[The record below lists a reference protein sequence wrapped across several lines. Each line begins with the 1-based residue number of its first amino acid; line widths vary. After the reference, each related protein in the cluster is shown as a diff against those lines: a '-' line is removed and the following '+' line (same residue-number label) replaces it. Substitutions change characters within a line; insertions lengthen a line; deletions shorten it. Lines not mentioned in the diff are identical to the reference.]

1 MKIECWA
8 IGKTNERY
16 LEDGISIYTK
26 RLSHYLP
33 FQINIIPDIKN
44 AGKLNAPQIKNKE
57 GETILKS
64 VRKEDFLI
72 LLDEKGKAFTSV
84 DFALFLEQKLNLSK
98 KRMIFV
104 IGGAFGFSEAVY
116 ERADSKL
123 SLSKMTFSH
132 QMVRL
137 FFLEQ
142 LYRAMT
148 ILKNEPYHNL

>member
-72 LLDEKGKAFTSV
+72 LLDEKGKAFTSF